1 MLVRWWHPLLQR
13 WFKVDPRTRW
23 TAFPRFS
30 IFILF
35 FCRFVSLFFFCH
47 FRTAHYKCKSIYKI
61 VEHML
66 WILFCIMLALPNS
79 FEWYTRV
86 SWDLKNFLSTTLF
99 AHALDFILYNT
110 GTAHFI
116 WMVHQSFTNRP
127 NQNFL
132 LQRLT
137 ILFESRLTLET
148 EKTDLACHSYR
159 LRDSFEKNM
168 HIQLNPA

>member
-1 MLVRWWHPLLQR
+1 MTTFFATLISKSTP
-13 WFKVDPRTRW
+13 
-23 TAFPRFS
+23 FPRFS

-35 FCRFVSLFFFCH
+35 FCSFVLLFFFCH
-47 FRTAHYKCKSIYKI
+47 FRTAHYKCKSIYEL

-86 SWDLKNFLSTTLF
+86 SLTDLKNVLSTTLF
-99 AHALDFILYNT
+99 THALDFILYNT

-116 WMVHQSFTNRP
+116 WMEHQSFTNRP
-127 NQNFL
+127 KKFL
-132 LQRLT
+132 STTTYYVIWIEINSGR
-137 ILFESRLTLET
+137 

-159 LRDSFEKNM
+159 LRGSFEKDMRINK
-168 HIQLNPA
+168 LNPA